1 VWEQESQDGGLQ
13 SQLPNVESPTLPTRN
28 LSAALGDVESQ
39 ETGLTSARASLNGA
53 ARDCATMS
61 RQDHSPVRH
70 APRRGSLSLAD
81 SAGEPGETQAAS
93 YGGVEDATPRR
104 KALIKM
110 AKSAT
115 LAALE
120 AREEIAR
127 FRKVR
132 VWKLRLSI
140 LTCSLLR
147 RVEGSARCGGNLR
160 CIRGNF

>member
-1 VWEQESQDGGLQ
+1 M
-13 SQLPNVESPTLPTRN
+13 
-28 LSAALGDVESQ
+28 
-39 ETGLTSARASLNGA
+39 TSARASLNGA

-70 APRRGSLSLAD
+70 APRRGSLSLAESD
-81 SAGEPGETQAAS
+81 GEPGEAQAAS
-93 YGGVEDATPRR
+93 YGDVENATPLR

-120 AREEIAR
+120 AREETAR

-132 VWKLRLSI
+132 VWKLPAYELRLSI

-160 CIRGNF
+160 CLRGNFY